1 MVDWSTRLLPL
12 PMVKTR
18 KLWVELLVVALALGA
33 VGCSGQV
40 PQGWQPLWQD
50 RWEWGSRGDLWV
62 RGVPANGPLEIGSDR
77 DRIIRADLV
86 NLGDTPATIVLKD
99 TKTEQWK
106 LDPGQVMPVQLAGLT
121 SRARFEAPSD
131 VVIANPR
138 IGAEIDDAD
147 LVVFI
152 VIDTLRAD
160 HVSAELMPGVTGYFA
175 DGRRWRQATANASWT
190 LPSVA
195 SFFSSRP
202 VLDLTAPSGDLI
214 GIPAGVP
221 TWSSEYEAAGFTG
234 AAVVANYSL
243 SVLNGFGEGFSS
255 YRVPDGQGSA
265 ELPDARWVVDAGRSW
280 LERHRGENAFL
291 YLHLMDPHFP
301 YRDHREAA
309 VIAPDLPALA
319 AGIRPAAAGEREL
332 LKKLYAGEV
341 RYVDRVL
348 TEFLREL
355 SEDAIV
361 VLTSDHGESLGERD
375 CWGHGLNLYQESL
388 HVPLMIRGGGIA
400 TGLVDEPVQHL
411 DLASTLLDLVGI
423 PVPTEMVGRSLL
435 DGGSSRALISSTFGA
450 GPLRWSWRRGDDKV
464 LLRMAEQPGLGEVAR
479 SKMLGGGRREPGAF
493 AFNLVDDP
501 AEENPSALPPA
512 LLEPVT
518 RAFVETAG
526 RMVPGLQI
534 GVVNLDGPVSTQLEI
549 DGTFEVV
556 QAWSTA
562 PMAVEFTDSR
572 LDLSCE
578 NAYPICF
585 LGAAVEPDSAM
596 ISTEDGEYRLDELPR
611 PGSLSEG
618 SSLWWNPDRP
628 LIVGGYDETL
638 ERLRALGYI
647 E

>member
-1 MVDWSTRLLPL
+1 
-12 PMVKTR
+12 MVKTR
-18 KLWVELLVVALALGA
+18 KLWVGLLVVAVTVGA
-33 VGCSGQV
+33 VGCSNEA

-50 RWEWGSRGDLWV
+50 RWEWGSRGELWV
-62 RGVPANGPLEIGSDR
+62 RGVPANGLLEVGPER
-77 DRIIRADLV
+77 DRILRADLV
-86 NLGDTPATIVLKD
+86 NLGDAPATIVLKD
-99 TKTEQWK
+99 SKAAQWT
-106 LDPGQVMPVQLAGLT
+106 LDPGQVMPIQLAGLT
-121 SRARFEAPSD
+121 GGARFEAPSD

-138 IGAEIDDAD
+138 VGADVDDAS

-160 HVSAELMPGVTGYFA
+160 HVNAELMPGVTGFFA
-175 DGRRWRQATANASWT
+175 DGRRWTQATANASWT

-195 SFFSSRP
+195 SFFSSHP

-221 TWSSEYEAAGFTG
+221 TWGSVFEAAGFTG

-255 YRVPDGQGSA
+255 FQVPDGQGSA
-265 ELPDARWVVDAGRSW
+265 EHPDASWVVDAGRSW
-280 LERHRGENAFL
+280 LEGHRGENAFL
-291 YLHLMDPHFP
+291 YLHFMDPHYP
-301 YRDHREAA
+301 YRDHRDSA

-332 LKKLYAGEV
+332 LSKLYAGEV

-348 TEFLREL
+348 TEFLSEL
-355 SEDAIV
+355 PDDAVV

-375 CWGHGLNLYQESL
+375 CWGHGLNLFQEAL
-388 HVPLMIRGGGIA
+388 NVPLMMLGRGVAPGF
-400 TGLVDEPVQHL
+400 VEEPVQLL
-411 DLASTLLDLVGI
+411 DLAPTLLDLVGI
-423 PVPTEMVGRSLL
+423 PVPTEMAGRSLL
-435 DGGSSRALISSTFGA
+435 NGGSSRAIVSSTFGA
-450 GPLRWSWRRGDDKV
+450 GPLRWSWRLGDDKV

-493 AFNLVDDP
+493 AYDLEDDP
-501 AEENPSALPPA
+501 AEENPRALPSALA
-512 LLEPVT
+512 ESVT

-534 GVVNLDGPVSTQLEI
+534 GVVNLGGPISTRLEI

-556 QAWSTA
+556 QAWSAA
-562 PMAVEFTDSR
+562 PMTVELTGDR
-572 LDLSCE
+572 LELSCE

-585 LGAAVEPDSAM
+585 LGVAVEPESAM
-596 ISTEDGEYRLDELPR
+596 ISTENGEWRLDELGLPE
-611 PGSLSEG
+611 SLSDG
-618 SSLWWNPDRP
+618 LNFWWNPARP

>member
-1 MVDWSTRLLPL
+1 
-12 PMVKTR
+12 MVKTR

-33 VGCSGQV
+33 AGCSGQA

-50 RWEWGSRGDLWV
+50 RWEWRSRGELWV
-62 RGVPANGPLEIGSDR
+62 RGVPANGPLEIGPDR

-106 LDPGQVMPVQLAGLT
+106 LDPGQLMPVQLAGLT
-121 SRARFEAPSD
+121 SRAWFEAPSD

-138 IGAEIDDAD
+138 IGAEIDDAG

-160 HVSAELMPGVTGYFA
+160 HLSAELMPGVTGYFA
-175 DGRRWRQATANASWT
+175 DGRRWTQATANASWT

-214 GIPAGVP
+214 GIPSGVL

-255 YRVPDGQGSA
+255 FQVPDEQGSA
-265 ELPDARWVVDAGRSW
+265 EHPDARWVVDAGRSW

-301 YRDHREAA
+301 YRDHREPA

-332 LKKLYAGEV
+332 LKELYAGEV

-348 TEFLREL
+348 TEFLGEL
-355 SEDAIV
+355 PEDAIV

-388 HVPLMIRGGGIA
+388 HVPLMIRGRGIA
-400 TGLVDEPVQHL
+400 PGFVDEPVQHL
-411 DLASTLLDLVGI
+411 DLAPTLLDLIGI

-435 DGGSSRALISSTFGA
+435 DGGSSRALVSSTFGA

-493 AFNLVDDP
+493 AFNLEDDP
-501 AEENPSALPPA
+501 AEENPRVLPPE

-534 GVVNLDGPVSTQLEI
+534 GVVNRDGPISTRLEI
-549 DGTFEVV
+549 DGSFEVV

-562 PMAVEFTDSR
+562 PMAVEFTDGR

-585 LGAAVEPDSAM
+585 LGVAVEPDSAM
-596 ISTEDGEYRLDELPR
+596 ISTEDGEFRLDGLPR

>member
-1 MVDWSTRLLPL
+1 
-12 PMVKTR
+12 MVKTG
-18 KLWVELLVVALALGA
+18 KLWVGLLVFALAVGA
-33 VGCSGQV
+33 LGCSGGA
-40 PQGWQPLWQD
+40 PQEWVPLWQD

-62 RGVPANGPLEIGSDR
+62 RGVPANGPLKIGSDR
-77 DRIIRADLV
+77 DRIVRADLV

-106 LDPGQVMPVQLAGLT
+106 LDPGQVMPVQLVGLT

-138 IGAEIDDAD
+138 IGAELDDAG

-160 HVSAELMPGVTGYFA
+160 HVNAELMPGVTGYFA
-175 DGRRWRQATANASWT
+175 GGRVWTQATANASWT

-221 TWSSEYEAAGFTG
+221 MWSSELDAAGFTG

-255 YRVPDGQGSA
+255 FQVPDGRGSA
-265 ELPDARWVVDAGRSW
+265 EHPNARWVVDAGRNW

-301 YRDHREAA
+301 YRDHENPA

-319 AGIRPAAAGEREL
+319 AGRRLAAPGEREL
-332 LKKLYAGEV
+332 LAELYAGEV
-341 RYVDRVL
+341 GYVDQVL
-348 TEFLREL
+348 TEFLSEL
-355 SEDAIV
+355 PNDTVV

-388 HVPLMIRGGGIA
+388 HVPLLMRGPGIA
-400 TGLVDEPVQHL
+400 PGIVEEPVQHL
-411 DLASTLLDLVGI
+411 DLAPTLLDLVGI
-423 PVPTEMVGRSLL
+423 PIPTEMVGRSLL
-435 DGGSSRALISSTFGA
+435 DGGSSRPLVSSTFGA
-450 GPLRWSWRRGDDKV
+450 GPLRWSWRQGDAKV
-464 LLRMAEQPGLGEVAR
+464 LLRMAEQPGLGVVAR

-493 AFNLVDDP
+493 AFDLADDP
-501 AEENPSALPPA
+501 SEENPKTLPPE
-512 LLEPVT
+512 LVESVT
-518 RAFVETAG
+518 RTFVETAG

-534 GVVNLDGPVSTQLEI
+534 GLVHRGGPISSRLEI
-549 DGTFEVV
+549 DGTIEIV
-556 QAWSTA
+556 QAWSAA
-562 PMAVEFTDSR
+562 PITVELTGGR
-572 LDLSCE
+572 LELSCE

-585 LGAAVEPDSAM
+585 LGVAVEPDSAM
-596 ISTEDGEYRLDELPR
+596 ISTEDATDQLDEMR
-611 PGSLSEG
+611 PPDSLTEG
-618 SSLWWNPDRP
+618 LNLWWNPARP